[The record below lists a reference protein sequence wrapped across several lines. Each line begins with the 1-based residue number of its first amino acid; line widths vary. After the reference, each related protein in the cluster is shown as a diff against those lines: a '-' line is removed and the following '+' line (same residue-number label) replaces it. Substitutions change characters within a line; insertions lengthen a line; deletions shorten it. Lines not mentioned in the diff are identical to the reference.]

1 MDDEG
6 IDFGFVFDQP
16 VHDVNDKGG
25 RIDLVKQDIYY
36 CEDDDRPRFPEI
48 SNGKIPGR
56 RL

>member
-48 SNGKIPGR
+48 SNGKIPGC